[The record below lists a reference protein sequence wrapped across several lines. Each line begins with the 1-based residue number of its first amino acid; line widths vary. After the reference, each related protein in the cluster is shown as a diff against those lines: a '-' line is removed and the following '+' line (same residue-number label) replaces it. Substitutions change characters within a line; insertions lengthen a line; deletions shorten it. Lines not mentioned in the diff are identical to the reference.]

1 MYWITGEL
9 VFRSY
14 MPKTL
19 EKGMLFI
26 NTETTTIWALE
37 HNVRPED
44 MDKFL
49 VEHGAP
55 VEPYILD
62 GDDVLL
68 TPDQI
73 GWWDDGPDTDDLRDI
88 TVDDFNMIINEY
100 DEMID
105 IQLEYEAEEYE
116 EVKEAILLQE
126 GKAVLSTPMY
136 ISMEDE
142 IEDAEMYDDIEDEWL
157 DDSEG

>member
-9 VFRSY
+9 VFKSH

-26 NTETTTIWALE
+26 NPETTTIWALE

-62 GDDVLL
+62 DDDNVLL

-73 GWWDDGPDTDDLRDI
+73 GWWDDGPDTDELRDI

-105 IQLEYEAEEYE
+105 IQLEHEAEEYE

-126 GKAVLSTPMY
+126 GKACLSTPMY

-142 IEDAEMYDDIEDEWL
+142 IEDAEMYNEEDEWL